1 MHINEVFKSIM
12 SLSFL
17 AVYINKNCSWFAL
30 SLLFERV
37 IFSYLD
43 NNSSRD
49 CSKSNKGSDGGESKV
64 ESDVKKKCIY
74 NKNKELL

>member
-1 MHINEVFKSIM
+1 MQINKVFKSII
-12 SLSFL
+12 SLSSF
-17 AVYINKNCSWFAL
+17 AVFINKNCSWFAL

-37 IFSYLD
+37 MFSYLD

-49 CSKSNKGSDGGESKV
+49 CSRSNEGSDGGKSKV

-74 NKNKELL
+74 NKDKELL